1 MVHVNLRRFT
11 REQTLNHRET
21 PKLAI
26 AIVKLFSKPLDKP
39 EYIGEKNC
47 LHLKAVV

>member
-21 PKLAI
+21 PKLA
-26 AIVKLFSKPLDKP
+26 PMNLDC
-39 EYIGEKNC
+39 NR
-47 LHLKAVV
+47 KALLQAPGQARVH